1 MRQSYRHS
9 IVFSLLLFFLIFS
22 AWRFFPADPLV
33 ILEKFDQHM
42 NQYPQEKVYLHLDKL
57 VSTPGETVW
66 FKVYLV
72 DAVYHET
79 AKISDIVVVELIG
92 AEGEMID
99 RKNVEIKHNG
109 GAGEFELPD
118 SLATGVYTIRAYT
131 KYMQNFDPELYFRQV
146 IEVWD
151 AYGDESVSKKST
163 AMVKPPVVQFFP
175 EGGDM
180 FPGIPSVIAFRSSDD
195 QGNPI
200 DIKGKVLDS
209 QGNLAA
215 LAGTI
220 KFGMGKFL
228 LQPKPD
234 ERYHMEVEHA
244 GQTIKFDLPAS
255 KPTGYAL
262 RVRDQSDEDV
272 TLTMMSNIQDG
283 LEGAFIVGQM
293 RGNRIC
299 VIEGKPGVQSI
310 SAKVPT
316 ENLSSGIIQFTLFS
330 KEGFPESERL
340 VFVRNKSRKV
350 DIEMPLPE
358 IPLAMR
364 SPVNMDITVHGLGE
378 NPTLAELSMSVVESD
393 IAIVDTLGSNIYS
406 YLLAESELNGKI
418 PNPAYY
424 FVDDDPRRTQLLD
437 LVMMTNGWS
446 RYSWEQI
453 LAEYQPQLVHQP
465 VRGATIRGKT
475 TRVNNPDQPVKT
487 DLYLSAMGGSEG
499 FFMEHITTGD
509 NGEFV
514 FLDFPFFDSTGLVLQ
529 ANVYNERKGSSSKRK
544 KGDSTGPQGNR
555 SVAIHLHQDTFAAVT
570 SRDQPIMPT
579 QRWIS
584 DDYLADRRQ
593 SNKADSAFA
602 GLWNIDLEEILVKG
616 HRTRAEEQDF
626 NEKTYFGEPTN
637 RVIVDS
643 LGTAFTANMSVF
655 DLLRRIPG
663 IQIVGNP
670 PGEAAVI
677 RGARTFSGATY
688 AQVYLDAFPVDNE
701 MANTLQISD
710 VEAVDVYKG
719 GDAAIF
725 GIRGGGGVIV
735 IHTRVGGP
743 VQRENSDLG
752 SYQFTHPGFHK
763 AKSFYSPDYAT
774 PHESHQKPDLRST
787 LYWTPWLA
795 VNQDGK
801 QNFTFFTGDKKTDY
815 QIMIQGITYDGR
827 PFFKSGIIS
836 VR

>member
-1 MRQSYRHS
+1 MRQSYKHPVAF
-9 IVFSLLLFFLIFS
+9 ILLSLLMLFS
-22 AWRFFPADPLV
+22 AWRYLPYDPLG
-33 ILEKFDQHM
+33 ILDKFDTHM
-42 NQYPQEKVYLHLDKL
+42 SQYPQEKVYLHLDKL

-79 AKISDIVVVELIG
+79 ARISDIVMVELIDS
-92 AEGEMID
+92 EGKMID
-99 RKNVEIKHNG
+99 QKTVEIKYNG
-109 GAGEFELPD
+109 GAAEFELSD
-118 SLATGVYTIRAYT
+118 SLPSGAYTIRAYT
-131 KYMQNFDPELYFRQV
+131 KYMQNFDPDLFFRQT

-151 AYGDESVSKKST
+151 AYDDQTSGPASTSTDKS
-163 AMVKPPVVQFFP
+163 PVVQFFP
-175 EGGDM
+175 EGGDIVA
-180 FPGIPSVIAFRSSDD
+180 GIPSVIALRSSD
-195 QGNPI
+195 QEGNPL

-215 LAGTI
+215 LAGTV

-228 LQPKPD
+228 LQARPD
-234 ERYHMEVEHA
+234 EKYHLEVEHA
-244 GQTIKFDLPAS
+244 GQTVKFDLPEIRAAGHS
-255 KPTGYAL
+255 L
-262 RVRDQSDEDV
+262 RVRDQSDKDI

-283 LEGAFIVGQM
+283 LEGAFVIGQM

-316 ENLSSGIIQFTLFS
+316 ENLSSGVIQFTLFS
-330 KEGFPESERL
+330 KEGLAESERL
-340 VFVRNKSRKV
+340 VFVKNSHQKV
-350 DIEMPLPE
+350 DIDMPLPSA
-358 IPLAMR
+358 PLGAR
-364 SPVNMDITVHGLGE
+364 SPVNMDITVNGLGE
-378 NPTLAELSMSVVESD
+378 NPTMAELSMSVVESE

-418 PNPAYY
+418 PNPGYY
-424 FVDDDPRRTQLLD
+424 FVDDDPRRAQLLD
-437 LVMMTNGWS
+437 LVMMTNGWR

-453 LAEYQPQLVHQP
+453 LAEEQPQLVHQP

-475 TRVNNPDQPVKT
+475 TRLNNPDQPVKA

-529 ANVYNERKGSSSKRK
+529 ANVYNDSKGTSRKRK
-544 KGDSTGPQGNR
+544 KRDTTGPQGNR
-555 SVAIHLHQDTFAAVT
+555 SVAIHLEQDTFATVT
-570 SRDQPIMPT
+570 GLDQPRT
-579 QRWIS
+579 LSKSSVS

-593 SNKADSAFA
+593 SNKVDSAFA

-616 HRTRAEEQDF
+616 HRTRAEEQDY

-637 RVIVDS
+637 RVVVDS
-643 LGTAFTANMSVF
+643 LGTSFTANMSVF

-743 VQRENSDLG
+743 VRQENSDLG

-763 AKSFYSPDYAT
+763 AKSFYSPDYAS

-795 VNQDGK
+795 LDENGK
-801 QNFTFFTGDKKTDY
+801 QTFTFFTGDKKTDY
-815 QIMIQGITYDGR
+815 QIMIQGITHDGR
-827 PFFKSGIIS
+827 PFFKSGNIK

>member
-1 MRQSYRHS
+1 MS
-9 IVFSLLLFFLIFS
+9 
-22 AWRFFPADPLV
+22 
-33 ILEKFDQHM
+33 
-42 NQYPQEKVYLHLDKL
+42 QYPQEKVYLHLDKL

-79 AKISDIVVVELIG
+79 ARISDIVMVELIDT
-92 AEGEMID
+92 EGQMID
-99 RKNVEIKHNG
+99 QKTVEIKYNG
-109 GAGEFELPD
+109 GAAEFELSD
-118 SLATGVYTIRAYT
+118 SLSAGAYTIRAYT
-131 KYMQNFDPELYFRQV
+131 KYMQNFAPDLFFRQT

-151 AYGDESVSKKST
+151 AYDDQTSGPAST
-163 AMVKPPVVQFFP
+163 AMDKSPVVEFFP
-175 EGGDM
+175 EGGDIVA
-180 FPGIPSVIAFRSSDD
+180 GIPSVIALRSSD
-195 QGNPI
+195 QEGNPL

-215 LAGTI
+215 LAGTV

-228 LQPKPD
+228 LQAKPD
-234 ERYHMEVEHA
+234 EKYHLEVEHA
-244 GQTIKFDLPAS
+244 GQTVKFDLPEIRGAGHS
-255 KPTGYAL
+255 IH
-262 RVRDQSDEDV
+262 VRDQSDKDI

-283 LEGAFIVGQM
+283 LEGAFVIGQM

-316 ENLSSGIIQFTLFS
+316 ENLSSGVIQFTLFS
-330 KEGFPESERL
+330 KKGLAESERL
-340 VFVRNKSRKV
+340 VFVKNSHQEV
-350 DIEMPLPE
+350 DIDMPLPSA
-358 IPLAMR
+358 PLGVR
-364 SPVNMDITVHGLGE
+364 SPVNMDITVNGLGE
-378 NPTLAELSMSVVESD
+378 NPTMAELSMSVVESE

-418 PNPAYY
+418 PNPGYY
-424 FVDDDPRRTQLLD
+424 FVDDDPRRAQLLD
-437 LVMMTNGWS
+437 LVMMTNGWR

-453 LAEYQPQLVHQP
+453 LAEDHPQLVHQP

-475 TRVNNPDQPVKT
+475 TRLNNPDEPVKA

-529 ANVYNERKGSSSKRK
+529 ANVYNDRKGSSRKRK
-544 KGDSTGPQGNR
+544 KRDTTGPQGNR
-555 SVAIHLHQDTFAAVT
+555 SVAIHLQQDTFATVT
-570 SRDQPIMPT
+570 ALDQPRTPSNSSV
-579 QRWIS
+579 S

-593 SNKADSAFA
+593 SNKVDSAFA

-637 RVIVDS
+637 RVVVDS
-643 LGTAFTANMSVF
+643 LGTSFTANMSVF

-743 VQRENSDLG
+743 VQQENSDLG
-752 SYQFTHPGFHK
+752 SYQYTHPGFHK
-763 AKSFYSPDYAT
+763 ARSFYSPDYTT

-795 VNQDGK
+795 VDENGK

-815 QIMIQGITYDGR
+815 QIMIQGITHDGR
-827 PFFKSGIIS
+827 PFFKSGKIR

>member
-1 MRQSYRHS
+1 MSQ
-9 IVFSLLLFFLIFS
+9 F
-22 AWRFFPADPLV
+22 
-33 ILEKFDQHM
+33 
-42 NQYPQEKVYLHLDKL
+42 PQEKVFLHLDKL

-79 AKISDIVVVELIG
+79 ARISDIVIVELIDAG
-92 AEGEMID
+92 GNMVD
-99 RKNVEIKHNG
+99 QKSVEIKYNG
-109 GAGEFELPD
+109 GAAEFELPD
-118 SLATGVYTIRAYT
+118 SMSAGAYTIRAYT
-131 KYMQNFDPELYFRQV
+131 KYMQNFDPDLFFRQT

-151 AYGDESVSKKST
+151 AYDDQTSGFQSTSMDKS
-163 AMVKPPVVQFFP
+163 PVIQFFP
-175 EGGDM
+175 EGGDIVA
-180 FPGIPSVIAFRSSDD
+180 GIPSVIALRSSD
-195 QGNPI
+195 QEGKPL

-215 LAGTI
+215 LAGTV

-228 LQPKPD
+228 LQAKPD
-234 ERYHMEVEHA
+234 EKYHLEVEHA
-244 GQTIKFDLPAS
+244 GQTVKFDLPEIRAVGHS
-255 KPTGYAL
+255 L
-262 RVRDQSDEDV
+262 RVRDQSDKDI

-283 LEGAFIVGQM
+283 LEGAFVIGQM

-316 ENLSSGIIQFTLFS
+316 ENLSSGVIQFTLFS
-330 KEGFPESERL
+330 KEGLAESERL
-340 VFVRNKSRKV
+340 VFVRNTEQKV
-350 DIEMPLPE
+350 EINMPLPSA
-358 IPLAMR
+358 PLGVR
-364 SPVNMDITVHGLGE
+364 SPVNMDITVNGLGE
-378 NPTLAELSMSVVESD
+378 NPTMAELSMSVVESE

-418 PNPAYY
+418 PNPGYY
-424 FVDDDPRRTQLLD
+424 FVDDDPRRAQLLD
-437 LVMMTNGWS
+437 LVMMTNGWR
-446 RYSWEQI
+446 RYSWKQI
-453 LAEYQPQLVHQP
+453 LAEDQPQLVHQP

-475 TRVNNPDQPVKT
+475 TRLNNPDEPVKT

-529 ANVYNERKGSSSKRK
+529 ANVFNERKGSSKNRK
-544 KGDSTGPQGNR
+544 KKDATGPQGNR
-555 SVAIHLHQDTFAAVT
+555 SVAIHLQQDTFATVT
-570 SRDQPIMPT
+570 ALDQP
-579 QRWIS
+579 QRLSRSSVS

-616 HRTRAEEQDF
+616 HRSRAEEQDF

-637 RVIVDS
+637 RVVVDS
-643 LGTAFTANMSVF
+643 LGTSFTANMSVF
-655 DLLRRIPG
+655 DLLRRVPG

-743 VQRENSDLG
+743 VQKENSDLG
-752 SYQFTHPGFHK
+752 SYQFTHPGFHR

-795 VNQDGK
+795 VDENGK

-815 QIMIQGITYDGR
+815 QIMIQGITGDGR
-827 PFFKSGIIS
+827 PFVKSGKIS